1 MEAGKCVFNLI
12 LCKQVRRANAFYRHV
27 HGNSCL
33 KRFKSELKEEID
45 YSDIC
50 NR

>member
-1 MEAGKCVFNLI
+1 MGGHTDNLGATFLLLFDCI
-12 LCKQVRRANAFYRHV
+12 QTCIKH
-27 HGNSCL
+27 
-33 KRFKSELKEEID
+33 FKSELKEEID